1 LIGGGLTKSG
11 VRTTTGWVERS
22 MELKWLEDFVS
33 LANTRSFSR
42 SAQERN
48 VTQPAFSRRIRQLE
62 LWLGTDLIDRSTY
75 PTTLTSSGQS
85 FRSVAEEFITG
96 MYRQRDEFRG
106 ARSRAGASIR
116 FSALHTLSLTFFPKW
131 LREMETAL
139 GPLNTRM
146 MPGNLHDCVESLTEG
161 DCDFLLCYGHDQV
174 PILLD
179 PALYPSVTLARDRL
193 LLVATPEE
201 ARRFPGDAA
210 NPLRLLAYTAD
221 CLLGRVVDQIMER
234 VSGRC
239 HLEVFYENPM
249 AEALKAMALEG
260 HGAAWLPESAIPR
273 ELATGALT
281 PVGDADFVSPLDVRL
296 YRSLRKTKPPVIG
309 VWSYISARPSAP
321 VPSLVSRSSHP

>member
-1 LIGGGLTKSG
+1 MGA
-11 VRTTTGWVERS
+11 VRRNDRRDEQT
-22 MELKWLEDFVS
+22 MELKWLEDFIS

-75 PTTLTSSGQS
+75 PTTLTNAGQT
-85 FRSVAEEFITG
+85 FRSVAEEFIIG

-106 ARSRAGASIR
+106 ERSRSIAAIR

-131 LREMETAL
+131 LRNLEMVL

-179 PALYPSVTLARDRL
+179 PALYPSVVLARDRL
-193 LLVATPEE
+193 MLVATPDE
-201 ARRFPGDAA
+201 AQAFPGTTGR
-210 NPLRLLAYTAD
+210 PMRLLAYTAD
-221 CLLGRVVDQIMER
+221 CLLGRVVDRITDR
-234 VSGRC
+234 ITGRC

-273 ELATGALT
+273 ELASGALV
-281 PVGDADFVSPLDVRL
+281 PLGGADFISQLDVRL
-296 YRSLRKTKPPVIG
+296 YRSLTKTKPPIIG
-309 VWSYISARPSAP
+309 IWSYISANQSGDVLPLVSAP
-321 VPSLVSRSSHP
+321 SHR

>member
-1 LIGGGLTKSG
+1 
-11 VRTTTGWVERS
+11 

-62 LWLGTDLIDRSTY
+62 LWLGADLIDRSTY
-75 PTTLTSSGQS
+75 PTTLTDAGRT
-85 FRSVAEEFITG
+85 FRSVAEDFITA
-96 MYRQRDEFRG
+96 MHRQRDEFRG
-106 ARSRAGASIR
+106 ARSRAGAAIR
-116 FSALHTLSLTFFPKW
+116 FSALHTLSMTFFPRW
-131 LREMETAL
+131 LREVERAL

-161 DCDFLLCYGHDQV
+161 DCDFLLCYGHDRV

-179 PALYPSVTLARDRL
+179 PALYPSLTLARDRL

-201 ARRFPGDAA
+201 ARRFPGTPAE
-210 NPLRLLAYTAD
+210 PLRLLAYTAD
-221 CLLGRVVDQIMER
+221 CLLGRVVDHLMER
-234 VSGRC
+234 IAGRC

-260 HGAAWLPESAIPR
+260 HGAAWLPESSIPR
-273 ELATGALT
+273 ELSSGALVT
-281 PVGDADFVSPLDVRL
+281 LGDADVVSPLDVRL
-296 YRSLRKTKPPVIG
+296 YRSLRKAAPSVVG
-309 VWSYISARPSAP
+309 VWSHLTNRPPAP
-321 VPSLVSRSSHP
+321 IPLLVGGAPGA